1 MGWKR
6 ILSQKRPLQAEK
18 LANFFLTEN
27 CSQQS
32 GIVNRMQTFTGF
44 GRFVRIKQKASE
56 YENEERRVCSKQF
69 GRQE

>member
-6 ILSQKRPLQAEK
+6 ILSQKRPAAGGEARELLSYRELQPAEWNCEQD
-18 LANFFLTEN
+18 ANFYR
-27 CSQQS
+27 
-32 GIVNRMQTFTGF
+32 V
-44 GRFVRIKQKASE
+44 VRIKQKASE